1 MLRTLGGLQE
11 STNKMAA
18 KNIWFGYL
26 NKIIHATNYTIA
38 LFFILT
44 FIVSKMMG
52 KIKHFMSYKTFVVQF
67 GKFMAAFCE

>member
-11 STNKMAA
+11 RSQQTRWRQK
-18 KNIWFGYL
+18 IFGLDICIKYF
-26 NKIIHATNYTIA
+26 IASNYTIA

-52 KIKHFMSYKTFVVQF
+52 KIKHFMSYKTFVVKF
-67 GKFMAAFCE
+67 G